1 MSRMTMKKNDFTLV
15 KQMGKIYQLMFH
27 KEDVTEP
34 VYQLDDNGERVIGDD
49 GNPIITG
56 EKDTDLCTALVEIF
70 HGKITESE
78 VRSRLAK
85 YYDSITDWKIL
96 SGFEWKG
103 MKVWLS
109 MENQFNYKA
118 AYDLAVQTNG
128 ASLPVTFK
136 FGDNNNPVYHEFT
149 TLEELTDFYT
159 KVLQYINTTLKEGWD
174 KKDSI
179 DWSKYSTNEG
189 TKEDPIVYVP
199 GMVLELGKYYIE
211 GGIIYM
217 CHKDSESIMKGNLK
231 DYVDTYLTLISK

>member
-1 MSRMTMKKNDFTLV
+1 MLYKTIKKSDYSPITKLNEGV
-15 KQMGKIYQLMFH
+15 HELMFL
-27 KEDVTEP
+27 K
-34 VYQLDDNGERVIGDD
+34 
-49 GNPIITG
+49 
-56 EKDTDLCTALVEIF
+56 TDLEEVNLCKILVDVF
-70 HGKITESE
+70 YGNITE
-78 VRSRLAK
+78 K
-85 YYDSITDWKIL
+85 YVKDRVNKFINAETDWKIK
-96 SGFEWKG
+96 SGFTWNDY
-103 MKVWLS
+103 KVWLS
-109 MENQFNYKA
+109 SENQFNYKA

-136 FGDNNNPVYHEFT
+136 FGDNDNPVYHEFT